1 MTTEIHETQVRFLS
15 SGYWSV
21 SKRYWKVIRYDFFSG
36 MIIFSLDGIFY
47 LLRHT
52 GKNVHSRKA
61 TLQKILCVRIEVTF
75 GASFFKISGVQ
86 EGVAEGCQQSPKTR
100 NQCEQP
106 PPFLIHP
113 LFLAHTLQISGT
125 PILYICFF
133 YIFFLFCLF
142 LFKCVNVFV

>member
-1 MTTEIHETQVRFLS
+1 MKPRTGS
-15 SGYWSV
+15 
-21 SKRYWKVIRYDFFSG
+21 FFSG

-75 GASFFKISGVQ
+75 GACFFKISGVQ

-106 PPFLIHP
+106 PPFFNSPPISCTH
-113 LFLAHTLQISGT
+113 LANFRHANFI
-125 PILYICFF
+125 YF
-133 YIFFLFCLF
+133 FFLYFLLILFVFIQMCKCFCL
-142 LFKCVNVFV
+142 K